1 MFAIVRSPSASR
13 RRVVTK
19 CDRVV
24 SSTPSGRFAPS
35 LTALAELSKNRA
47 MRSKSGR
54 GTGTRKSCVS
64 AVIMPSVERLDNPS
78 VSERSSRLLWATF
91 NASAGAAAGN
101 FCAEPATMF
110 PFCRHDSELLAVM
123 VLCCNVSLFSPLLD
137 RGARESEAEN
147 GRVNRDS
154 GEGTAACAGRIRAAE
169 SERSSYRRRHVIIVL
184 KSILSRFFD
193 VRIVCS
199 LIG

>member
-1 MFAIVRSPSASR
+1 MIMSR
-13 RRVVTK
+13 VDSS
-19 CDRVV
+19 DR
-24 SSTPSGRFAPS
+24 PA
-35 LTALAELSKNRA
+35 
-47 MRSKSGR
+47 
-54 GTGTRKSCVS
+54 
-64 AVIMPSVERLDNPS
+64 S
-78 VSERSSRLLWATF
+78 VSLSSWLMWATF